1 MSQVRPPYS
10 ASSHDLIAELQK
22 IRATGRIVFGFKPE
36 SISVDDIPDIPLEN
50 GDAFLI
56 PPMPSTVNAV
66 GAVFNQNSFLFR
78 PEARVEG
85 YLALAGGPNS
95 DADKK
100 HMFLVKANGAV
111 ISKDSVKSA
120 WGNDFDRIRLNPG
133 DTIVVP
139 DKAIKPSALRSFMYI
154 SSFFSQIMFG
164 VAATTVVF

>member
-1 MSQVRPPYS
+1 
-10 ASSHDLIAELQK
+10 LIAELQK
-22 IRATGRIVFGFKPE
+22 IRATGRIVFAFKPE

-56 PPMPSTVNAV
+56 PPVPSTVNAV
-66 GAVFNQNSFLFR
+66 GAVFNQTSFLFR
-78 PEARVEG
+78 PDARVEA

-111 ISKDSVKSA
+111 ISKESVKSA

-164 VAATTVVF
+164 VAAASVVF